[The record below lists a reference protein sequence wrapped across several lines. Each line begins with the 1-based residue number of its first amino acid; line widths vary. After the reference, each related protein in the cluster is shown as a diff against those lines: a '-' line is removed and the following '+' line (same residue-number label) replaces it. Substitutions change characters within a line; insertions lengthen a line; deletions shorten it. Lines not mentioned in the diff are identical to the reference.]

1 MTISKL
7 VNELT
12 STGAKMGVENI
23 SALEA
28 GGMKAA
34 HSAEG
39 KLAATY
45 AAMYAS
51 GIRPTD
57 YLSHKNREST
67 ATAEAYAE
75 RGNIAAMICYTKA
88 ERAQLSAKLSKDA
101 TDAEKAARKALQNVK
116 TDLLKTIRRGLITQ
130 DKINNP
136 EAYATGAADR
146 KEAIE
151 KLGIAIDTAEK
162 IMQGD
167 GLPEWFD
174 APEAV
179 AVIKAFRKKYRV
191 PTKQTVD
198 IDSII

>member
-1 MTISKL
+1 
-7 VNELT
+7 
-12 STGAKMGVENI
+12 
-23 SALEA
+23 
-28 GGMKAA
+28 
-34 HSAEG
+34 
-39 KLAATY
+39 
-45 AAMYAS
+45 
-51 GIRPTD
+51 
-57 YLSHKNREST
+57 
-67 ATAEAYAE
+67 
-75 RGNIAAMICYTKA
+75 MICYTKA
-88 ERAQLSAKLSKDA
+88 ERAQLSVKLPKDA
-101 TDAEKAARKALQNVK
+101 TAEEKAARKQLQDRK
-116 TDLLKTIRRGLITQ
+116 TELLKTIRRGLITQ

-162 IMQGD
+162 IMQGE